1 MMAYLS
7 KNQKEN
13 LSKIK
18 EGSKYKI
25 SDALAL
31 VKECATAKFD
41 ESVDVSINLGI
52 DTKKSDQNVRGA
64 VVLPNGTGKTVRVAV
79 FTQGDNVQKASDA
92 GADIVG
98 MDDLMKSM
106 QDGDLNYDVVIA
118 SPDAMGVVG
127 RLGQVLGPRGLMP
140 NPKVGT
146 VTPDVAT
153 AVKNAKA
160 GQVRYRA
167 DKSGIVHAGIGK
179 ASFEVKA
186 LEENIAALI
195 EALKK
200 AKPSSAKGVYF
211 KKISVSSTM
220 GPGLSV
226 DGASVD
232 I

>member
-1 MMAYLS
+1 MANLS
-7 KNQKEN
+7 KNQKAN
-13 LSKIK
+13 ALKIK
-18 EGSKYKI
+18 EGSKYAI
-25 SDALAL
+25 TEAL
-31 VKECATAKFD
+31 VLVKDCASAKFD

-64 VVLPNGTGKTVRVAV
+64 VVLPNGTGKVVRVAV
-79 FTQGDNVQKASDA
+79 FTQGDNVQKATDA

-167 DKSGIVHAGIGK
+167 DKAGIVHAGIGK

-186 LEENIAALI
+186 LEENIVALI
-195 EALKK
+195 DAIKK
-200 AKPSSAKGVYF
+200 AKPSSAKGIYI
-211 KKISVSSTM
+211 KKVSVSSTM
-220 GPGLSV
+220 GPGLGV

>member
-1 MMAYLS
+1 MANLT
-7 KNQKEN
+7 KNQKAN
-13 LSKIK
+13 SSKV
-18 EGSKYKI
+18 EVGSKYSI
-25 SDALAL
+25 SDALGL
-31 VKECATAKFD
+31 IKECATAKFD

-64 VVLPNGTGKTVRVAV
+64 VVLPNGTGKVVRVAV
-79 FTQGDNVQKASDA
+79 FTQGDNVQKATDA

-98 MDDLMKSM
+98 MDDLMKTM

-167 DKSGIVHAGIGK
+167 DKAGIVHAGIGK
-179 ASFEVKA
+179 ASFDAKA
-186 LEENIAALI
+186 LEENIVTLI
-195 EALKK
+195 DALKK
-200 AKPSSAKGVYF
+200 GKPSSAKGIYF

-220 GPGLSV
+220 GPGLVV
-226 DGASVD
+226 DQST

>member
-1 MMAYLS
+1 MANLT
-7 KNQKEN
+7 KNQKVN
-13 LSKIK
+13 ASKV
-18 EGSKYKI
+18 EVGSKYSI
-25 SDALAL
+25 SDALGL
-31 VKECATAKFD
+31 IKECATAKFD

-64 VVLPNGTGKTVRVAV
+64 VVLPNGTGKVVRVAV
-79 FTQGDNVQKASDA
+79 FTQGDNVQKATDA

-98 MDDLMKSM
+98 MDDLMKTM

-167 DKSGIVHAGIGK
+167 DKAGIVHAGIGK
-179 ASFEVKA
+179 ASFDAKA
-186 LEENIAALI
+186 LEENIVSLI
-195 EALKK
+195 DALKK
-200 AKPSSAKGVYF
+200 AKPSSAKGIYF

>member
-1 MMAYLS
+1 MMANLS
-7 KNQKEN
+7 KNQKAN
-13 LSKIK
+13 ALKIK
-18 EGSKYKI
+18 EGSKYAI
-25 SDALAL
+25 TEALGL
-31 VKECATAKFD
+31 VKDCASAKFD

-64 VVLPNGTGKTVRVAV
+64 VVLPNGTGKVVRVAV
-79 FTQGDNVQKASDA
+79 FTQGDNVQKATDA

-167 DKSGIVHAGIGK
+167 DKAGIVHAGIGK
-179 ASFEVKA
+179 ASFDVKA
-186 LEENIAALI
+186 LEENIVALI
-195 EALKK
+195 DAIKK
-200 AKPSSAKGVYF
+200 AKPSSTKGIYI
-211 KKISVSSTM
+211 KKVSVSSTM

-226 DGASVD
+226 DGSSVD

>member
-1 MMAYLS
+1 MTNLT
-7 KNQKEN
+7 KNQKIN
-13 LSKIK
+13 SSKVEI
-18 EGSKYKI
+18 GSKYSI
-25 SDALAL
+25 SDALGL
-31 VKECATAKFD
+31 IKECATAKFD

-64 VVLPNGTGKTVRVAV
+64 VVLPNGTGKVVRVAV
-79 FTQGDNVQKASDA
+79 FTQGDNVQKATDA

-98 MDDLMKSM
+98 MDDLMKTM

-167 DKSGIVHAGIGK
+167 DKAGIVHAGIGK
-179 ASFEVKA
+179 ASFDVKA
-186 LEENIAALI
+186 LEENVVSLI
-195 EALKK
+195 DALKK
-200 AKPSSAKGVYF
+200 GKPSSAKGIYF

-220 GPGLSV
+220 GPGLAI
-226 DGASVD
+226 DAASVD

>member
-1 MMAYLS
+1 MANLT
-7 KNQKEN
+7 KNQKVN
-13 LSKIK
+13 ASKV
-18 EGSKYKI
+18 EVGSKFSI
-25 SDALAL
+25 SDALGL
-31 VKECATAKFD
+31 IKECATAKFD

-64 VVLPNGTGKTVRVAV
+64 VVLPNGTGKVVRVAV
-79 FTQGDNVQKASDA
+79 FTQGDNVQKATDA

-98 MDDLMKSM
+98 MDDLMKTM

-160 GQVRYRA
+160 GQIRYRA
-167 DKSGIVHAGIGK
+167 DKAGIVHAGIGK
-179 ASFEVKA
+179 ASFDAKA
-186 LEENIAALI
+186 LEENIVALI
-195 EALKK
+195 DALKK
-200 AKPSSAKGVYF
+200 GKPSSAKGIYF

-220 GPGLSV
+220 GPGLAI
-226 DGASVD
+226 DAASVD

>member
-1 MMAYLS
+1 MANLT
-7 KNQKEN
+7 KNQKVN
-13 LSKIK
+13 ASKV
-18 EGSKYKI
+18 EVGSKYSI
-25 SDALAL
+25 SDALGL
-31 VKECATAKFD
+31 IKECATAKFD

-64 VVLPNGTGKTVRVAV
+64 VVLPNGTGKVVRVAV
-79 FTQGDNVQKASDA
+79 FTQGDNVQKANDA

-98 MDDLMKSM
+98 MDDLMKTM

-160 GQVRYRA
+160 GQIRYRA
-167 DKSGIVHAGIGK
+167 DKAGIVHAGIGK
-179 ASFEVKA
+179 ASFDAKA
-186 LEENIAALI
+186 LEENIVALI
-195 EALKK
+195 DALKK
-200 AKPSSAKGVYF
+200 GKPSSAKGIYF

-220 GPGLSV
+220 GPGLAI
-226 DGASVD
+226 DAASVD

>member
-1 MMAYLS
+1 MANLT
-7 KNQKEN
+7 KNQKVAA
-13 LSKIK
+13 SKVVV
-18 EGSKYKI
+18 GSKYSI
-25 SDALAL
+25 SDALVL
-31 VKECATAKFD
+31 IKECATAKFD

-52 DTKKSDQNVRGA
+52 DTKKSDQTVRGA
-64 VVLPNGTGKTVRVAV
+64 VVLPNGTGKVVRVAV
-79 FTQGDNVQKASDA
+79 FTQGDNVQKATDA

-98 MDDLMKSM
+98 MDDLMKTM

-167 DKSGIVHAGIGK
+167 DKAGIVHAGIGK
-179 ASFEVKA
+179 ASFDAKA
-186 LEENIAALI
+186 LEENIIALI
-195 EALKK
+195 DAIKK
-200 AKPSSAKGVYF
+200 IKPSSAKGVYF
-211 KKISVSSTM
+211 
-220 GPGLSV
+220 
-226 DGASVD
+226 
-232 I
+232 

>member
-1 MMAYLS
+1 MTTLT
-7 KNQKEN
+7 KNQKVN
-13 LSKIK
+13 ASKV
-18 EGSKYKI
+18 EVGSKYSI
-25 SDALAL
+25 SDALRL
-31 VKECATAKFD
+31 IKECATAKFD

-64 VVLPNGTGKTVRVAV
+64 VVLPNGTGKVVRVAV
-79 FTQGDNVQKASDA
+79 FTQGDNVQKATDA

-98 MDDLMKSM
+98 MDDLMKTM

-167 DKSGIVHAGIGK
+167 DKAGIVHAGIGK
-179 ASFEVKA
+179 ASFDAKA
-186 LEENIAALI
+186 LEENIVALI
-195 EALKK
+195 DALKK
-200 AKPSSAKGVYF
+200 GKPSSAKGIYF

-220 GPGLSV
+220 GPGLAI
-226 DGASVD
+226 DAASVD

>member
-1 MMAYLS
+1 MANLT
-7 KNQKEN
+7 KNQKAN
-13 LSKIK
+13 SSKV
-18 EGSKYKI
+18 EVGSKYSI
-25 SDALAL
+25 SDALGL
-31 VKECATAKFD
+31 IKECATAKFD

-52 DTKKSDQNVRGA
+52 DTKKSDQNIRGA
-64 VVLPNGTGKTVRVAV
+64 VVLPNGTGKVVRVAV
-79 FTQGDNVQKASDA
+79 FTQGDNVQKATDA

-98 MDDLMKSM
+98 MDDLMKTM

-167 DKSGIVHAGIGK
+167 DKAGIVHAGIGK
-179 ASFEVKA
+179 ASFDAKA
-186 LEENIAALI
+186 LEENVVALI
-195 EALKK
+195 DALKK
-200 AKPSSAKGVYF
+200 GKPSSAKGIYF

-220 GPGLSV
+220 GPGLAI
-226 DGASVD
+226 DAASVD

>member
-1 MMAYLS
+1 MANLT
-7 KNQKEN
+7 KNQKVAA
-13 LSKIK
+13 SKV
-18 EGSKYKI
+18 EVGSKYSI
-25 SDALAL
+25 SDALVL
-31 VKECATAKFD
+31 IKECATAKFD
-41 ESVDVSINLGI
+41 ESVDVSIDLGI
-52 DTKKSDQNVRGA
+52 DTKKSDQTVRGA
-64 VVLPNGTGKTVRVAV
+64 VVLPNGTGKVVRVAV
-79 FTQGDNVQKASDA
+79 FTQGDNVQKATEA

-98 MDDLMKSM
+98 MDDLMKTM

-167 DKSGIVHAGIGK
+167 DKAGIVHAGIGK
-179 ASFEVKA
+179 ASFDAKA
-186 LEENIAALI
+186 LEENIIALI
-195 EALKK
+195 DAIKK
-200 AKPSSAKGVYF
+200 VKPSSAKGIYL

-220 GPGLSV
+220 GPGLAI
-226 DGASVD
+226 DAASFD

>member
-1 MMAYLS
+1 MANLS
-7 KNQKEN
+7 KNQKASA
-13 LSKIK
+13 LKIK
-18 EGSKYKI
+18 EGSKYAI
-25 SDALAL
+25 TEALVL
-31 VKECATAKFD
+31 VKECASAKFD

-64 VVLPNGTGKTVRVAV
+64 VVLPNGTGKVVRVAV
-79 FTQGDNVQKASDA
+79 FTQGDNVQKATDA

-118 SPDAMGVVG
+118 SPDAMGIVG

-167 DKSGIVHAGIGK
+167 DKAGIVHAGIGK
-179 ASFEVKA
+179 ASFDVKA
-186 LEENIAALI
+186 LEENIVALI
-195 EALKK
+195 DAIKK
-200 AKPSSAKGVYF
+200 AKPSSTKGIYI
-211 KKISVSSTM
+211 KKVSVSSTM

>member
-1 MMAYLS
+1 MANLT
-7 KNQKEN
+7 KNQKVAA
-13 LSKIK
+13 SKV
-18 EGSKYKI
+18 EVGSKYSI
-25 SDALAL
+25 SDALVL
-31 VKECATAKFD
+31 IKECATAKFD

-52 DTKKSDQNVRGA
+52 DTKKSDQTVRGA
-64 VVLPNGTGKTVRVAV
+64 VVLPNGTGKVVRVAV
-79 FTQGDNVQKASDA
+79 FTQGDNVQKATDA

-98 MDDLMKSM
+98 MDDLMKTM

-167 DKSGIVHAGIGK
+167 DKAGIVHAGIGK
-179 ASFEVKA
+179 ASFNAKA
-186 LEENIAALI
+186 LEENIIALI
-195 EALKK
+195 DAIKK
-200 AKPSSAKGVYF
+200 VKPSSAKGVYF

-220 GPGLSV
+220 GPGLAI
-226 DGASVD
+226 DAASFD

>member
-1 MMAYLS
+1 MANLT
-7 KNQKEN
+7 KNQKVAA
-13 LSKIK
+13 SKVVV
-18 EGSKYKI
+18 GSKYSI
-25 SDALAL
+25 SDALVL
-31 VKECATAKFD
+31 IKECATAKFD

-52 DTKKSDQNVRGA
+52 DTKKSDQTVRGA
-64 VVLPNGTGKTVRVAV
+64 VVLPNGTGKVVRVAV
-79 FTQGDNVQKASDA
+79 FTQGDNVQKATDA

-98 MDDLMKSM
+98 MDDLMKTM

-167 DKSGIVHAGIGK
+167 DKAGIVHAGIGK
-179 ASFEVKA
+179 ASFDAKA
-186 LEENIAALI
+186 LEENIIALI
-195 EALKK
+195 DAIKK
-200 AKPSSAKGVYF
+200 VKPSSAKGIYF

-220 GPGLSV
+220 GPGLAI
-226 DGASVD
+226 DAASFD

>member
-1 MMAYLS
+1 MANIT
-7 KNQKEN
+7 KNQKAN
-13 LSKIK
+13 ASKI
-18 EGSKYKI
+18 EVGSKYSI
-25 SDALAL
+25 SDALGL
-31 VKECATAKFD
+31 IKECATAKFD

-64 VVLPNGTGKTVRVAV
+64 VVLPNGTGKVVRVAV
-79 FTQGDNVQKASDA
+79 FTQGDNVQKATDA

-98 MDDLMKSM
+98 MDDLMKTM

-167 DKSGIVHAGIGK
+167 DKAGIVHAGIGK
-179 ASFEVKA
+179 ASFDAKA
-186 LEENIAALI
+186 LEENIVALI
-195 EALKK
+195 DALKK
-200 AKPSSAKGVYF
+200 GKPSSAKGIYF

-220 GPGLSV
+220 GPGLAI
-226 DGASVD
+226 DAASVD

>member
-1 MMAYLS
+1 MANLT
-7 KNQKEN
+7 KNQKVN
-13 LSKIK
+13 ASKV
-18 EGSKYKI
+18 EVGSKYSI
-25 SDALAL
+25 SDALGL
-31 VKECATAKFD
+31 IKECATAKFD

-52 DTKKSDQNVRGA
+52 DTKKSEQNVRGA
-64 VVLPNGTGKTVRVAV
+64 VVLPNGTGKVVRVAV
-79 FTQGDNVQKASDA
+79 FTQGDNVQKATDA

-98 MDDLMKSM
+98 MDDLMKTM

-146 VTPDVAT
+146 VTPDVTT

-167 DKSGIVHAGIGK
+167 DKAGIVHAGVGK
-179 ASFEVKA
+179 ASFNVKA
-186 LEENIAALI
+186 LEENIVALI
-195 EALKK
+195 DALKK
-200 AKPSSAKGVYF
+200 GKPSSAKGIYF

-220 GPGLSV
+220 GPGLAIDV
-226 DGASVD
+226 ASVD

>member
-1 MMAYLS
+1 MANLS
-7 KNQKEN
+7 KNQKASA
-13 LSKIK
+13 LKIQ
-18 EGSKYKI
+18 EGSKYAI
-25 SDALAL
+25 TEAFVL
-31 VKECATAKFD
+31 VKECASAKFD

-64 VVLPNGTGKTVRVAV
+64 VVLPNGTGKVVRVAV
-79 FTQGDNVQKASDA
+79 FTQGDNVQKATEA

-167 DKSGIVHAGIGK
+167 DKAGIVHAGIGK
-179 ASFEVKA
+179 ASFDVKA
-186 LEENIAALI
+186 LEENIVALI
-195 EALKK
+195 DAIKK
-200 AKPSSAKGVYF
+200 AKPSSAKGIYI
-211 KKISVSSTM
+211 KKVSVSSTM

>member
-1 MMAYLS
+1 MANLT
-7 KNQKEN
+7 KNQKVVA
-13 LSKIK
+13 SKV
-18 EGSKYKI
+18 EVGSKYSI
-25 SDALAL
+25 SDALVL
-31 VKECATAKFD
+31 IKECATAKFD

-52 DTKKSDQNVRGA
+52 DTKKSDQTVRGA
-64 VVLPNGTGKTVRVAV
+64 VVLPNGTGKVVRVAV
-79 FTQGDNVQKASDA
+79 FTQGDNVQKATDA

-98 MDDLMKSM
+98 MDDLMKTM

-167 DKSGIVHAGIGK
+167 DKAGIVHAGIGK
-179 ASFEVKA
+179 ASFDAKA
-186 LEENIAALI
+186 LEENIIALI
-195 EALKK
+195 DAIKK
-200 AKPSSAKGVYF
+200 VKPSSAKGIYF

-220 GPGLSV
+220 GPGLAI
-226 DGASVD
+226 DAASFD

>member
-1 MMAYLS
+1 MATLT
-7 KNQKEN
+7 KNQKVN
-13 LSKIK
+13 ASKVGV
-18 EGSKYKI
+18 GSKYSI
-25 SDALAL
+25 SDALGL
-31 VKECATAKFD
+31 IKECATAKFD

-64 VVLPNGTGKTVRVAV
+64 VVLPNGTGKVVRVAV
-79 FTQGDNVQKASDA
+79 FTQGDNVQKATDA

-98 MDDLMKSM
+98 MDDLMKTM

-167 DKSGIVHAGIGK
+167 DKAGIVHAGIGK
-179 ASFEVKA
+179 ASFDAKA
-186 LEENIAALI
+186 LEENIVALI
-195 EALKK
+195 DALKK
-200 AKPSSAKGVYF
+200 GKPSSAKGIYF

-220 GPGLSV
+220 GPGLAI
-226 DGASVD
+226 DAASVD

>member
-1 MMAYLS
+1 MMANIT
-7 KNQKEN
+7 KNQKAN
-13 LSKIK
+13 ASKI
-18 EGSKYKI
+18 EVGSKYSI
-25 SDALAL
+25 SDALGL
-31 VKECATAKFD
+31 IKECATAKFD

-64 VVLPNGTGKTVRVAV
+64 VVLPNGTGKVVRVAV
-79 FTQGDNVQKASDA
+79 FTQGDNVQKANDA

-98 MDDLMKSM
+98 MDDLMKTM

-167 DKSGIVHAGIGK
+167 DKAGIVHAGIGK
-179 ASFEVKA
+179 ASFDAKA
-186 LEENIAALI
+186 LEENIVALI
-195 EALKK
+195 DVLTK
-200 AKPSSAKGVYF
+200 AKPSSAKGIYF

-220 GPGLSV
+220 GPGLAIDS
-226 DGASVD
+226 ASVD